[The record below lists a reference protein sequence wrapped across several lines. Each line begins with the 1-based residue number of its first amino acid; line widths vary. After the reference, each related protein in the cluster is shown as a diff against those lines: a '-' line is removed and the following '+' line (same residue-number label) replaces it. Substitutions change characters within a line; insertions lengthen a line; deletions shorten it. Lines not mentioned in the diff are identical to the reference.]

1 MTTLTGYEFVKQFEK
16 VVPTWLAEERD
27 PIGLHVGDLSRPVTK
42 IMVTLDVRPEVV
54 QEAIEHGVDF
64 ILAHHPPIYSPIARL
79 DLSNP
84 QINMYGLHKP

>member
-1 MTTLTGYEFVKQFEK
+1 MTTLTCYEFVKQFEK

-64 ILAHHPPIYSPIARL
+64 ILAQL
-79 DLSNP
+79 DPS
-84 QINMYGLHKP
+84 K